1 MLSSDCFHQQQF
13 KGVTSKVGWKS
24 HDFQWALPNLAS
36 NCFHNKD
43 GCIHERLGISLSGS
57 SYRSEIELQE
67 QKLDINVLEMKAV
80 KLVLLAY
87 QMKAIH
93 FQIDKTTALSY
104 LVKMGGT
111 KSNYI
116 TELA

>member
-1 MLSSDCFHQQQF
+1 
-13 KGVTSKVGWKS
+13 
-24 HDFQWALPNLAS
+24 
-36 NCFHNKD
+36 
-43 GCIHERLGISLSGS
+43 
-57 SYRSEIELQE
+57 
-67 QKLDINVLEMKAV
+67 MKAV

>member
-1 MLSSDCFHQQQF
+1 MIFNEHYLIQRQIVFTIKTDASTRGWGSVYQ
-13 KGVTSKVGWKS
+13 GVPTEVK
-24 HDFQWALPNLAS
+24 QN
-36 NCFHNKD
+36 
-43 GCIHERLGISLSGS
+43 
-57 SYRSEIELQE
+57 LQE